1 MKVNW
6 RFKFCILLIT
16 ALPAFSGWMIEDF
29 HQIVVPGLSWSWF
42 LYLTGVHLIILI
54 LLGIQRYGK
63 ISGIASLIM
72 LPVVFSGASLS
83 YLLLF
88 IKGCHPTEAFRF
100 GAHYLALCITMLTVI
115 PLSLSM
121 VAVLPFGSFE
131 QRLLQRENGVSP
143 MEKQVLM
150 VLRVFNHIVF
160 DVLPDIFEVL
170 REESGHSA
178 NLGTQLD
185 NQHEGAINKIVR
197 TLMEMTAIMVQIGVE
212 GICTAVQYIPLW
224 AVEIA
229 QLPTRK
235 KNKHQI
241 LIKKEGEKE

>member
-6 RFKFCILLIT
+6 RFKFCILLIV
-16 ALPAFSGWMIEDF
+16 AIPAFSGLMVEDF
-29 HQIVVPGLSWSWF
+29 HQFAVPGLRWSWF
-42 LYLTGVHLIILI
+42 LYLTGVHLIIFI

-83 YLLLF
+83 YLLWF
-88 IKGCHPTEAFRF
+88 IKEGQQAEAYRF

-121 VAVLPFGSFE
+121 VVVLPFGSFE
-131 QRLLQRENGVSP
+131 QRLLQRKYGVSP
-143 MEKQVLM
+143 MEKQLLM
-150 VLRVFNHIVF
+150 VMRVFNHIVF
-160 DVLPDIFEVL
+160 DVLPDILEVL
-170 REESGHSA
+170 REESGRRA
-178 NLGTQLD
+178 NLETRF
-185 NQHEGAINKIVR
+185 NNKNNGVFKKFAR
-197 TLMEMTAIMVQIGVE
+197 ALAELTAKMIQIGVE
-212 GICTAVQYIPLW
+212 GICTAMQYIPLW
-224 AVEIA
+224 AIEIA

-241 LIKKEGEKE
+241 LIKEEREKE

>member
-6 RFKFCILLIT
+6 KFKFCILLIV
-16 ALPAFSGWMIEDF
+16 ALPAFSGLILEDF
-29 HQIVVPGLSWSWF
+29 HQLAVAGLSWSWF
-42 LYLTGVHLIILI
+42 LYFAGVHLILFV
-54 LLGIQRYGK
+54 LMGIQRYGK

-83 YLLLF
+83 YLLWFL
-88 IKGCHPTEAFRF
+88 KEGQQTEVYRF

-121 VAVLPFGSFE
+121 VAVLPFGAFE
-131 QRLLQRENGVSP
+131 QRLLQRKYGVSP
-143 MEKQVLM
+143 MEKQLLM
-150 VLRVFNHIVF
+150 VMRVFNHIVF
-160 DVLPDIFEVL
+160 DVIPDILEVL
-170 REESGHSA
+170 REESGH
-178 NLGTQLD
+178 
-185 NQHEGAINKIVR
+185 GADLEARRNNKKDCAFKKIAR
-197 TLMEMTAIMVQIGVE
+197 FLAGLTTMMIQIGVE
-212 GICTAVQYIPLW
+212 GICTAMQYIPLW

-241 LIKKEGEKE
+241 LIKEEGEKE